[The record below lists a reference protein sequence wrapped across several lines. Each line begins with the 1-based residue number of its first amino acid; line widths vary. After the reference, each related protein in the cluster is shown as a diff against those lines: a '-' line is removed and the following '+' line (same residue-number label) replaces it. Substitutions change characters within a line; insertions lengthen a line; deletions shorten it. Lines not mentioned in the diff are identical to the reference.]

1 MFVATKYTNPIGKLQ
16 IGVPSIFAIPSIYC
30 IYIPLYTHVTR
41 FHLILG
47 YRAMSLRGFDG
58 VMFFLPLWLQ
68 YVESSRS
75 STQICPDLAVP
86 GKQIAHGLRAGLED
100 DILLLGGALS
110 RSWSVCTVC

>member
-1 MFVATKYTNPIGKLQ
+1 
-16 IGVPSIFAIPSIYC
+16 
-30 IYIPLYTHVTR
+30 
-41 FHLILG
+41 
-47 YRAMSLRGFDG
+47 MSLRGFDG